1 MILETE
7 QIVDITKIYESF
19 LNIPIRE
26 KLASDFIT
34 LCFSSSQSKSLM
46 SDPSQRTFD
55 ETK

>member
-34 LCFSSSQSKSLM
+34 LCFSSSQSKLLM

>member
-26 KLASDFIT
+26 KLASDFII
-34 LCFSSSQSKSLM
+34 LCFSSSQSKLLM